1 MRFLFSCLDIST
13 FLICWNSLKLGPSL
27 ISDFWEVTEVNRKSQ
42 TSANIL
48 MGCFIEM
55 SQKNAASGSLGLGWD
70 LQMEG
75 GSGIYMTHT

>member
-13 FLICWNSLKLGPSL
+13 FLTCWNSPKLGPSL

-48 MGCFIEM
+48 MGCFIGM
-55 SQKNAASGSLGLGWD
+55 SQKKAALGLGWD
-70 LQMEG
+70 LQTKG
-75 GSGIYMTHT
+75 GGIYMTHT